1 MIRFW
6 FADLIGPSPIDR
18 SQIRHKE
25 SLAHLSEDI
34 PILAAANGKASQGW
48 SIPPEYPQQPLQNSD
63 ESNQPLNGRT
73 TMLYKL
79 TLKMLIDTPFDKDR
93 VVHQVESLF
102 EFGTISESVV
112 DALGLEETPR
122 LSSVSIEPASTR
134 RRN

>member
-1 MIRFW
+1 
-6 FADLIGPSPIDR
+6 
-18 SQIRHKE
+18 
-25 SLAHLSEDI
+25 
-34 PILAAANGKASQGW
+34 
-48 SIPPEYPQQPLQNSD
+48 
-63 ESNQPLNGRT
+63 
-73 TMLYKL
+73 
-79 TLKMLIDTPFDKDR
+79 MLIDTPFDKDR